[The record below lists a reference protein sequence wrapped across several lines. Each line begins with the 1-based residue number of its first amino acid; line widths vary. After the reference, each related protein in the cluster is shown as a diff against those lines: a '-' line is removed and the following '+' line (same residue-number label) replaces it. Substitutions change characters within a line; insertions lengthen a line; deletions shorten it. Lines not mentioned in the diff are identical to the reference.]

1 MTLKKGR
8 GESNKKLWLR
18 LRSELKTA
26 EITEAYVSADDVY
39 VDGLCH
45 ADGSVVINPQHQT
58 VDTVIHELLHRIY
71 PERSERSIRRT
82 TTILR
87 KTLTDK
93 EVQEFY
99 EEYRRRRKKGKP
111 RSADI

>member
-1 MTLKKGR
+1 MTLKKIC
-8 GESNKKLWLR
+8 GENNKKLWLR
-18 LRSELKTA
+18 LRSELDTA
-26 EITEAYVSADDVY
+26 KITEAYVSSEDVY

-93 EVQEFY
+93 EVQQFY
-99 EEYRRRRKKGKP
+99 EKYKRRRKKGKP
-111 RSADI
+111 RSADL

>member
-1 MTLKKGR
+1 MTLKKIC

-18 LRSELKTA
+18 LRSELDTA
-26 EITEAYVSADDVY
+26 KITEAYVSSEDVY

-93 EVQEFY
+93 EVQQFY
-99 EEYRRRRKKGKP
+99 EKYKRRRKKGKP
-111 RSADI
+111 RSADL

>member
-1 MTLKKGR
+1 MTLKKDR

-18 LRSELKTA
+18 LRSELETA
-26 EITEAYVSADDVY
+26 KITEAYVSSEDVY

-93 EVQEFY
+93 EVQQFY
-99 EEYRRRRKKGKP
+99 EKYKRRRKKGKP
-111 RSADI
+111 RSADL

>member
-8 GESNKKLWLR
+8 GENNKKLWLR

-26 EITEAYVSADDVY
+26 EITEAYVSANDVY

-111 RSADI
+111 RSADL

>member
-1 MTLKKGR
+1 MTLKKDR

-18 LRSELKTA
+18 LRSELKAA
-26 EITEAYVSADDVY
+26 EITEAYVSANDVY

-71 PERSERSIRRT
+71 PERSERSVRRT

-111 RSADI
+111 RSADL